1 MRLEVAMV
9 VDSNSSLPQGDR
21 RLLDSD
27 VAQRLLTSAVPARV
41 GYTAK
46 DGTPRVVPSWFHWT
60 GDELVMPTFLRAPHV
75 ARPAARLAALRANP
89 DVAICIDTESFPPH
103 VLLARGRA
111 VVREVDGIAPEY
123 ALAAHRYMGDEQAI
137 AYLAQADQPGT
148 RMARIA
154 VRPAWVGLLDFETRY
169 PGVMAG

>member
-1 MRLEVAMV
+1 M
-9 VDSNSSLPQGDR
+9 VDSKGPLPQGDL

-27 VAQRLLTSAVPARV
+27 IAQRLLTSTVPARV

-60 GDELVMPTFLRAPHV
+60 GDELVMPTFVRAPHV
-75 ARPAARLAALRANP
+75 SRPASRIGALRANP

-111 VVREVDGIAPEY
+111 VITEVDGIAPEY
-123 ALAAHRYMGDEQAI
+123 ALAAHRYMGEEQGA
-137 AYLAQADQPGT
+137 AYLAHADKPGT

-154 VRPAWVGLLDFETRY
+154 VRPVWVGLLDFETRL
-169 PGVMAG
+169 PGVMTG

>member
-1 MRLEVAMV
+1 MV
-9 VDSNSSLPQGDR
+9 VDSQDPLPQGDL

-27 VAQRLLTSAVPARV
+27 VAQSLLTSTVPARL

-60 GDELVMPTFLRAPHV
+60 GDELVMPTFVRAPHV
-75 ARPAARLAALRANP
+75 PRPAARLGALRARP
-89 DVAICIDTESFPPH
+89 DVAVCIDTESFPPH

-111 VVREVDGIAPEY
+111 VITEVDGIAAEY
-123 ALAAHRYMGDEQAI
+123 ALAAHRYMGEAAT
-137 AYLAQADQPGT
+137 AYLAQADRPGT

-154 VRPAWVGLLDFETRY
+154 VRPAWVGLLDFETRL
-169 PGVMAG
+169 PGGMAR